1 MNKVMTSVLAVGAGM
16 AAYNYVQKNNLISGR
31 QKRKLRKG
39 IKSIF

>member
-16 AAYNYVQKNNLISGR
+16 AAYNYVQRNNLISGR